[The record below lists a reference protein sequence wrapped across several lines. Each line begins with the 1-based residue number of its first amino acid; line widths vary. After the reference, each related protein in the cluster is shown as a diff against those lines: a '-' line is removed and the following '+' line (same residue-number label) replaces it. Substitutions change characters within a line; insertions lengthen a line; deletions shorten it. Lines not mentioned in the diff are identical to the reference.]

1 MKSWFILGFP
11 QQRGRGRVFVPLFL
25 SFTEQT
31 EVVALRQPRHAVP
44 LLVEEVEKLP
54 WFAHLDFSHQ
64 KVNRRGG
71 ENWRLGGGR
80 VKLSLICCSC
90 RASDVAKQPGALPRW
105 RLLMTY

>member
-11 QQRGRGRVFVPLFL
+11 QQRGRGRVFEPLFL

-64 KVNRRGG
+64 KVNRRG
-71 ENWRLGGGR
+71 R
-80 VKLSLICCSC
+80 KLTTRRWASEDVSYLLQLQGVGCC
-90 RASDVAKQPGALPRW
+90 
-105 RLLMTY
+105 

>member
-1 MKSWFILGFP
+1 MKSWFMLGFP

-64 KVNRRGG
+64 KVNRRG
-71 ENWRLGGGR
+71 EKTDDSAVGG
-80 VKLSLICCSC
+80 
-90 RASDVAKQPGALPRW
+90 
-105 RLLMTY
+105 